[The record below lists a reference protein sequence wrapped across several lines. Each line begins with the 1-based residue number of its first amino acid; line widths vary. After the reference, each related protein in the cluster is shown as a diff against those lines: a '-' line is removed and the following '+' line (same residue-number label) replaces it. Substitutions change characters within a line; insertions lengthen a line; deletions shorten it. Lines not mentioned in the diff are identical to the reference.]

1 MSQVIL
7 ASRSAARVQMLR
19 DAGVSFEAVGA
30 AVDEDAMKAALRAE
44 DLRPRDIADALAEA
58 KALKI
63 SRRHPEAL
71 VIGADQVL
79 ELDGEMFDKPGT
91 VAQARAHL
99 LALRGKAHLLHSAA
113 VIARG
118 GAPLWRH
125 VGRARLTVRPFSD
138 AFLDDYLDLE
148 GEAVLGCVGAYRLEG
163 PGVQLFS
170 RVEGD
175 HFTVLGLPLFETLD
189 YLRTTGALLS

>member
-1 MSQVIL
+1 MSNVIL

-19 DAGVSFEAVGA
+19 DAGVPFEAVGA
-30 AVDEDAMKAALRAE
+30 SVDEDMMKAALAAE
-44 DLRPRDIADALAEA
+44 ALSPRDIADALAEA

-79 ELDGEMFDKPGT
+79 DLDGRLFDKPDT
-91 VAQARAHL
+91 VATARAHL
-99 LALRGKAHLLHSAA
+99 LALRGKTHVLHSAA

-118 GAPLWRH
+118 GAPVWRH
-125 VGRARLTVRPFSD
+125 VGRARLSVRPFSD
-138 AFLDDYLDLE
+138 AFLDDYLDIE

-175 HFTVLGLPLFETLD
+175 HFTVLGLPLLETLD

>member
-1 MSQVIL
+1 
-7 ASRSAARVQMLR
+7 MLR